1 MDRQGLA
8 VAGVTVT
15 LTGVVLLLVLAAQ
28 AGVLRPEVRVAAGA
42 VLAAGLVAAGWWL
55 YRRPGGRVGAIAL
68 AATGV
73 AAAYMDVI
81 AVTTIYGWVSA
92 PAGLTLA
99 VAIGGGGL
107 MLARRWNSE
116 QLGLLVL
123 VPLVVLAPVVTAG
136 VTLLLIGFMLVLSAA
151 TLPLQ
156 FGRDWLWLYAA
167 RVAAPTLP
175 LLIALAAASIDGR
188 HDLILAMT
196 CGLAAVVALAGGVVV
211 LRWTTKP
218 PATAILTAGGV
229 LPVLAVGAA
238 VGSCDRTLLVAA
250 LAAAPGRRDR
260 RARRTGAPATSPA
273 AWWRSAPVA
282 PVRAHADPRPASTA
296 LPPSASRCRDWRRTG
311 RSTVRGKSATPAAPT
326 STLQ

>member
-1 MDRQGLA
+1 MSSDLAAISAYMNRVYADLDALGRMLDQPPAPVPAPLTTPTVPVPVPAARPERSEGWIGKALA

-188 HDLILAMT
+188 HDLILA
-196 CGLAAVVALAGGVVV
+196 
-211 LRWTTKP
+211 
-218 PATAILTAGGV
+218 
-229 LPVLAVGAA
+229 
-238 VGSCDRTLLVAA
+238 GSQL
-250 LAAAPGRRDR
+250 
-260 RARRTGAPATSPA
+260 
-273 AWWRSAPVA
+273 
-282 PVRAHADPRPASTA
+282 
-296 LPPSASRCRDWRRTG
+296 
-311 RSTVRGKSATPAAPT
+311 
-326 STLQ
+326 